1 MENTL
6 HGNWWLAVSWW
17 LATVNWCLGV
27 VLGARIDPRI
37 LLKAPLMARIVLK
50 VLLKAQWLE
59 CLESF

>member
-27 VLGARIDPRI
+27 VLGARIDPRV
-37 LLKAPLMARIVLK
+37 LLKAPLMARIVP
-50 VLLKAQWLE
+50 
-59 CLESF
+59 